1 MSNEFLY
8 KTENLI
14 MAKIR
19 ITKAYKFD
27 MAHALPGHDGLCKN
41 IHGHSYELLVTLI
54 GEPINDQN
62 SPKNGMVI
70 DFKDLKKIIKDLIVD
85 QFDHSLVLRDDTP
98 EALLTQMQIAYSR
111 IILVNYQP
119 TSENMII
126 DFANRIKNRLPD
138 NVKLHHLKLWETVTS
153 YTEWYAE
160 DNE

>member
-1 MSNEFLY
+1 
-8 KTENLI
+8 

-19 ITKAYKFD
+19 ITKAYKLD

>member
-1 MSNEFLY
+1 
-8 KTENLI
+8 

-27 MAHALPGHDGLCKN
+27 MAHALPGHDGLCSN

-54 GEPINDQN
+54 GEPIGDAD
-62 SPKNGMVI
+62 SPKYGMVI
-70 DFKDLKKIIKDLIVD
+70 DFKDLKRIIKGLIVNEL
-85 QFDHSLVLRDDTP
+85 DHSLIMRKDAP
-98 EALLTQMQIAYSR
+98 EDLLGLMKKNYER
-111 IILVNYQP
+111 IIEVDYQP

-126 DFANRIKNRLPD
+126 DFAERIRAALPG

-160 DNE
+160 DN

>member
-1 MSNEFLY
+1 
-8 KTENLI
+8 

-54 GEPINDQN
+54 GEPINDPS
-62 SPKNGMVI
+62 SPKYGMVI
-70 DFKDLKKIIKDLIVD
+70 DFKDLKTIIKGLIVNAL
-85 QFDHSLVLRDDTP
+85 DHSLILKNDAPAELISV
-98 EALLTQMQIAYSR
+98 MQKNYER
-111 IILVNYQP
+111 VILVDYQP

-126 DFANRIKNRLPD
+126 DFARRITAALPGE
-138 NVKLHHLKLWETVTS
+138 VKLHHLKLWETVTS
-153 YTEWYAE
+153 YTEWFAT

>member
-1 MSNEFLY
+1 
-8 KTENLI
+8 

-54 GEPINDQN
+54 GQPVNDPD

-70 DFKDLKKIIKDLIVD
+70 DFKDLKKIIKNLIVD
-85 QFDHSLVLRDDTP
+85 ELDHSLVLRKDTP
-98 EALLTQMQIAYSR
+98 DPLLSQMKSAYSR
-111 IILVNYQP
+111 IILVDYQP

-126 DFANRIKNRLPD
+126 DFANRIKNELPD
-138 NVKLHHLKLWETVTS
+138 NVQLHHLKLWETVTS

>member
-1 MSNEFLY
+1 
-8 KTENLI
+8 

-27 MAHALPGHDGLCKN
+27 MAHVLPGHDGLCKN

-54 GEPINDQN
+54 GEPVDDPQ

-70 DFKDLKKIIKDLIVD
+70 DFKDLKRIIKGLIVD
-85 QFDHSLVLRDDTP
+85 ELDHSLVLRSDVP
-98 EALLTQMQIAYSR
+98 KLLLDQMKAHYDR
-111 IILVNYQP
+111 LILVDYQP

-126 DFANRIKNRLPD
+126 DFAGRIQKALPS

>member
-1 MSNEFLY
+1 
-8 KTENLI
+8 

-27 MAHALPGHDGLCKN
+27 MAHTLPGHDGLCKN

>member
-1 MSNEFLY
+1 
-8 KTENLI
+8 

-41 IHGHSYELLVTLI
+41 IHGHSYELLATLI
-54 GEPINDQN
+54 GEPVSDPD

-70 DFKDLKKIIKDLIVD
+70 DFKDLKRIIKHLIVD
-85 QFDHSLVLRDDTP
+85 ELDHSLVLRKDTP
-98 EALLTQMQIAYSR
+98 EPLLSQMKAAYSR
-111 IILVNYQP
+111 IILVDYQP

-126 DFANRIKNRLPD
+126 DFASRIKAELPD

>member
-1 MSNEFLY
+1 
-8 KTENLI
+8 

-98 EALLTQMQIAYSR
+98 EML
-111 IILVNYQP
+111 
-119 TSENMII
+119 
-126 DFANRIKNRLPD
+126 
-138 NVKLHHLKLWETVTS
+138 
-153 YTEWYAE
+153 
-160 DNE
+160 

>member
-1 MSNEFLY
+1 
-8 KTENLI
+8 

-54 GEPINDQN
+54 GEPIDDIN

-70 DFKDLKKIIKDLIVD
+70 DFKDLKRIIKDLIVD
-85 QFDHSLVLRDDTP
+85 ELDHSLVLRSDSP
-98 EALLTQMQIAYSR
+98 PSLLKEMKLNFKR
-111 IILVNYQP
+111 IILVDYQP
-119 TSENMII
+119 TSENMIL
-126 DFANRIKNRLPD
+126 DFAQRIQKELPD
-138 NVKLHHLKLWETVTS
+138 GVKLHHLKLWETVTS

-160 DNE
+160 DNAGE

>member
-1 MSNEFLY
+1 
-8 KTENLI
+8 

-138 NVKLHHLKLWETVTS
+138 NVKLHPLKLWETVTS

>member
-1 MSNEFLY
+1 
-8 KTENLI
+8 

-27 MAHALPGHDGLCKN
+27 MAHALPGHDGNCNN

-54 GEPINDQN
+54 GEPINEPE

-70 DFKDLKKIIKDLIVD
+70 DFKDLKKIIKGLIVD
-85 QFDHSLVLRDDTP
+85 ELDHSLVLRNDTP
-98 EALLTQMQIAYSR
+98 QELLDQMKKHYER
-111 IILVNYQP
+111 LILVDYQP

-126 DFANRIKNRLPD
+126 DFALRIQKALPV

-160 DNE
+160 DNL

>member
-1 MSNEFLY
+1 
-8 KTENLI
+8 

-54 GEPINDQN
+54 GEPVNDPD

-70 DFKDLKKIIKDLIVD
+70 DFKDLKRIIKQLIVD
-85 QFDHSLVLRDDTP
+85 ELDHSLVLRDDTP
-98 EALLTQMQIAYSR
+98 ETLLSQMKTAYSR
-111 IILVNYQP
+111 IVLVDYQP

-126 DFANRIKNRLPD
+126 DFANRIKAELPD

-153 YTEWYAE
+153 NTEWYAE
-160 DNE
+160 DND

>member
-1 MSNEFLY
+1 
-8 KTENLI
+8 
-14 MAKIR
+14 
-19 ITKAYKFD
+19 
-27 MAHALPGHDGLCKN
+27 
-41 IHGHSYELLVTLI
+41 
-54 GEPINDQN
+54 
-62 SPKNGMVI
+62 MVI